1 MSNPVVN
8 AIAESE
14 KAGKYP
20 ARKFGKREDKLIE
33 SVLASTVKLVQATYD
48 VAVDGGALCAHVLN
62 VSIPADAI
70 VTAAWCDI
78 QTGLAGASGSLTLN
92 VPTDGALTQALTS
105 ASNGSASVVAS
116 LNTLPKK
123 VTANRTLQV
132 TVTGGALSAGK
143 IVFHVQYV

>member
-1 MSNPVVN
+1 MSSNPVN
-8 AIAESE
+8 ARVEAA
-14 KAGKYP
+14 KAGPFPK
-20 ARKFGKREDKLIE
+20 KFGKREDKIVE
-33 SVLASTVKLVQATYD
+33 SVLGSTVKLVQATYD
-48 VAVDGGALCAHVLN
+48 VAVDGGALGVHVLN
-62 VSIPADAI
+62 VSVPADAI

-105 ASNGSASVVAS
+105 AANSSPSVVAS
-116 LNTLPKK
+116 SALPKK
-123 VTANRTLQV
+123 VTAARTLQV